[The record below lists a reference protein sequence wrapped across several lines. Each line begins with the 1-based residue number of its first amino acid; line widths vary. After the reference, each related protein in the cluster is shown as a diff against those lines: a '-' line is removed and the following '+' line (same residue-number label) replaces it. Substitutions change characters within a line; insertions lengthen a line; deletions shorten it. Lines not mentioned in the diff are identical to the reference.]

1 MTIISPK
8 TNSKSELLSEY
19 IREDYMVLRTEDFL
33 TEHSRSEVQK
43 QYSQYIQQEKIAIS
57 HIGLPYLVL
66 NKRFEAGEWLG
77 TFLSGIPCETK
88 VFYYFELNNSVKP
101 SKWLQEYPELLDS
114 KEIYVR
120 GSRAADWN
128 DFLNCIWDF
137 NKINTQVFLL
147 DSNCVL
153 DHPKSNKV
161 IQSLL
166 FRGVTLGFHGDFSTS
181 WWQSKSRFIKMF
193 ADWGVLDF
201 WQTKHYN
208 IASKEFTEEKEN
220 KIKYFKFSRMPS

>member
-1 MTIISPK
+1 MSV
-8 TNSKSELLSEY
+8 NSQKPNSTTELLSEF
-19 IREDYMVLRTEDFL
+19 IREDYIVLRTEDFL
-33 TEHSRSEVQK
+33 TEESRNSVQK
-43 QYSQYIQQEKIAIS
+43 QYVGYIQQEGILIS

-77 TFLSGIPCETK
+77 SFLSGIPCETK

-101 SKWLQEYPELLDS
+101 SQWLQQFPELLES
-114 KEIYVR
+114 KEIYVK
-120 GSRAADWN
+120 GSRSADWN
-128 DFLNCIWDF
+128 DFLSCIWDF

-147 DSNCVL
+147 DSNCIL
-153 DHPKSNKV
+153 DHPKSNKI

-181 WWQSKSRFIKMF
+181 WWQSKSRFIRMF

-208 IASKEFTEEKEN
+208 LESKEFAEEKEN
-220 KIKYFKFSRMPS
+220 KLKYFKFSRMQS

>member
-1 MTIISPK
+1 MSIISQKP
-8 TNSKSELLSEY
+8 NSKSELLSEY
-19 IREDYMVLRTEDFL
+19 IREDYIVLRPEDFL
-33 TEHSRSEVQK
+33 TEDSRNEVQK
-43 QYSQYIQQEKIAIS
+43 QYAKYIQQEEIAIS

-66 NKRFEAGEWLG
+66 NKRFEAGEWLDS
-77 TFLSGIPCETK
+77 FLNGIPCETK
-88 VFYYFELNNSVKP
+88 LFYYFELNHSLKP
-101 SKWLQEYPELLDS
+101 SKWLQQYPELSDS

-128 DFLNCIWDF
+128 DFLNSIWDF

-147 DSNCVL
+147 DSNCAL
-153 DHPKSNKV
+153 DHPKSSKI

-201 WQTKHYN
+201 WQTKHFN
-208 IASKEFTEEKEN
+208 IDTKEFTEEKEN
-220 KIKYFKFSRMPS
+220 KIRYFKFSRMQS